1 MNRQTSRRRPAP
13 DDDEEEEEMR
23 RHPRIDSRIPEDHD
37 RASTGISGML
47 L

>member
-13 DDDEEEEEMR
+13 DDDEEEEMR
-23 RHPRIDSRIPEDHD
+23 RHPRIESQIPEDHE